1 MNALQQHMI
10 DSYRAARHGEPPP
23 PPPGRHDRSVLCGPS
38 GTTATA
44 TAAAPGPHGPT
55 DVSGTNG
62 AEPPPGS

>member
-1 MNALQQHMI
+1 MNALQQHVI

-23 PPPGRHDRSVLCGPS
+23 APPGRHDRAVLRAVRT
-38 GTTATA
+38 TTAA

-55 DVSGTNG
+55 DVSPTNG